1 MCLFQNLFQPA
12 VKLIKKVRVGSKLK
26 RIYDAPKTPFQR
38 VCESADTD
46 SVKVARLTQHL
57 KSLDP
62 FLLSQAIEQK
72 LDCIYKM
79 AYQLI
84 RTSAKSVAHSLYR
97 RKGGGRV
104 FDSGPGVPAWQ
115 SHDRHRGLSYHKLWC
130 CRGEK
135 SFAPTN
141 DRVSLIVS

>member
-1 MCLFQNLFQPA
+1 

-46 SVKVARLTQHL
+46 SVKVARLTQQL

-72 LDCIYKM
+72 LDRIYNM
-79 AYQLI
+79 ANN
-84 RTSAKSVAHSLYR
+84 
-97 RKGGGRV
+97 RKGPIAPSIQKENV
-104 FDSGPGVPAWQ
+104 LKENKPCTKKKIGP
-115 SHDRHRGLSYHKLWC
+115 SLSVKN
-130 CRGEK
+130 
-135 SFAPTN
+135 AA
-141 DRVSLIVS
+141 